1 MLLSLQKE
9 KQKQKKQN
17 KQRNK
22 QSNKPTTTKHTKTG
36 TTYSS
41 PCLHHRWRCYQAIAL
56 NDQQVG
62 PTSLALL
69 SL

>member
-1 MLLSLQKE
+1 MLLSLK
-9 KQKQKKQN
+9 KNKNKTKQKKQ
-17 KQRNK
+17 Q
-22 QSNKPTTTKHTKTG
+22 QQQQATTKQTKTA
-36 TTYSS
+36 TTYNS